1 MPTVHYV
8 PRHQSKN
15 CPPCLPPWVGTS
27 TATNGDNDDADDN
40 VDNYDATTSGG
51 KKLRTTN
58 LTGSGGDDAP
68 QLMDAIPSV
77 DRGKNDTRTWNPW
90 TKEEHE
96 LFLSGLAQ
104 FGKDWKKISQL
115 VKTRTVPQ
123 VTSHAQ
129 HYASSKKNAKKSCI
143 DGIPFIDT
151 LVDVPP
157 QPLILKNAKS
167 MYNDNTRRHPVRAG
181 SSKYTGVYR
190 DKSSGKWKAQIMV
203 HGRVRS
209 IGYYSHEEDAAGD
222 YAKAAFK
229 YKVISTRSNNDTYG
243 GLDLSDIPE
252 QPLITTDITI
262 SGYKGVKRR
271 KSNGTWEARIGSN
284 YKLIS
289 LGYFKT
295 PEEAASIYARAAFCL
310 ERMKSGS
317 K

>member
-1 MPTVHYV
+1 M
-8 PRHQSKN
+8 
-15 CPPCLPPWVGTS
+15 
-27 TATNGDNDDADDN
+27 
-40 VDNYDATTSGG
+40 
-51 KKLRTTN
+51 TN
-58 LTGSGGDDAP
+58 LTGSGDDAP
-68 QLMDAIPSV
+68 QFMDDKTTSI
-77 DRGKNDTRTWNPW
+77 DGGKSDITRTWNPW

-104 FGKDWKKISQL
+104 FGKDWRKVSHL

-129 HYASSKKNAKKSCI
+129 HHASRKNAKSCI

-151 LVDVPP
+151 LADVPP
-157 QPLILKNAKS
+157 QPLLLKNAKS

-190 DKSSGKWKAQIMV
+190 DKSNGKWKAQIMV
-203 HGRVRS
+203 NGRVRS
-209 IGYYSHEEDAAGD
+209 IGYYSNEEDAARD

-229 YKVISTRSNNDTYG
+229 YKVISTPNDTYG
-243 GLDLSDIPE
+243 GLDLSGIPE
-252 QPLITTDITI
+252 QPLITTDSI

-284 YKLIS
+284 SKLIS

-295 PEEAASIYARAAFCL
+295 PEEAALIYARAAFCL
-310 ERMKSGS
+310 ERMKSEV
-317 K
+317 KKA